1 MTVAHTVGSAA
12 PSKILAGTIPV
23 TKVMIGDTQVWP
35 TGPDIGVLTTKLVWV
50 DSRAFYGG
58 TQLTFGQHQA
68 GDLLLVIAVGSTA
81 PAAPYP
87 YTLAYQSAGGGSLAG
102 TVAWKIA
109 AAGGETAGTW
119 NGVAGA
125 TTYVIRGCN
134 QTTPLGDVQSIY
146 QNTSALVSNAPAL
159 TLTDPSGESLVAHAH
174 YNNAN
179 TGSWNTGDPAGF
191 ITKTNQDR
199 MTSLQQ
205 LNTTQGLASSL
216 THSSAQ
222 KTLGFA
228 VEVLAGSYSGGTPE
242 EEPLWLYDVEQV
254 NKGGGVVDFTLLK
267 GLSGIDP
274 LDEGFMFRCTQFK
287 TLDGYVPRTFSKTFP
302 TNAYSALDCT
312 AEDMYGDGTANPEY
326 LYKKIEFKVY
336 PSYGAAADAVAADM
350 PAGAIKGNADS
361 GLYHMPTDPHYDE
374 TIAEAWFATEAEAKA
389 AGFIK
394 YTKRR
399 KKS

>member
-68 GDLLLVIAVGSTA
+68 GDLLLVIAVGSVA
-81 PAAPYP
+81 PSAPYP
-87 YTLAYQSAGGGSLAG
+87 YTLAYQSDASGSIAG

-109 AAGGETAGTW
+109 TAAGTTAGTW

-146 QNTSALVSNAPAL
+146 QGTSTLISNAPAL
-159 TLTDPSGESLVAHAH
+159 TLTDPSGESLGVHVH

-191 ITKTNQDR
+191 ITKTSQDR
-199 MTSLQQ
+199 MTSIQQ
-205 LNTTQGLASSL
+205 LNTTGGLPSSL

-222 KTLGFA
+222 KTLGFS
-228 VEVLAGSYSGGTPE
+228 VEVLAGSYVAPPPVD
-242 EEPLWLYDVEQV
+242 EPPYLYGIEQV
-254 NKGGGVVDFTLLK
+254 TRPGRVVDFTALK
-267 GLSGIDP
+267 GFIPPDLS
-274 LDEGFMFRCTQFK
+274 EEAFMFRCSTISG
-287 TLDGYVPRTFSKTFP
+287 LDGYVPRTFTKTFP
-302 TNAYSALDCT
+302 SGTAYAKFDCT
-312 AEDMYGDGTANPEY
+312 LADLYGDGIPANNGEMLKTISFQVTPTA
-326 LYKKIEFKVY
+326 
-336 PSYGAAADAVAADM
+336 
-350 PAGAIKGNADS
+350 
-361 GLYHMPTDPHYDE
+361 
-374 TIAEAWFATEAEAKA
+374 
-389 AGFIK
+389 
-394 YTKRR
+394 
-399 KKS
+399 